1 MMLPYEALMQTQGLT
16 KKDLPS
22 EIQKLIKRI
31 EATRNSIALNKKL
44 DENGNYIVSDNVKR
58 KISELDSEIVNSTW
72 DWLDEKQKT
81 EMRKSVPNSEPK
93 QETEKVETQQ
103 VETVNQETPKEET
116 QKDNSRGTIGFFEF

>member
-1 MMLPYEALMQTQGLT
+1 MERFLPYEALMQTQGLT

-58 KISELDSEIVNSTW
+58 KISELDSQIVNSTW

-81 EMRKSVPNSEPK
+81 EMRKSVPNSETK
-93 QETEKVETQQ
+93 QETQQ
-103 VETVNQETPKEET
+103 VETVNQEAPKEET
-116 QKDNSRGTIGFFEF
+116 QKDNSKGTIGFFEF

>member
-1 MMLPYEALMQTQGLT
+1 MERFLPYEALMQTQGLT

-44 DENGNYIVSDNVKR
+44 DENGNYIVSENVKR
-58 KISELDSEIVNSTW
+58 RISELDSQIVNSTW

-81 EMRKSVPNSEPK
+81 EMRKSVPNSETK
-93 QETEKVETQQ
+93 QETQQ
-103 VETVNQETPKEET
+103 VETVNQEAPKEET
-116 QKDNSRGTIGFFEF
+116 QKDNSKGTIGFFEF

>member
-1 MMLPYEALMQTQGLT
+1 MLPYEALMQTQGLT